1 MKNDTAINSSWR
13 KFKTSADEKLDFRTP
28 LRAKMSSKIESD
40 GEVKSVKLSGS
51 WVNKQKRTK
60 GVAIP
65 PSASKFHHNQ
75 KLIDTKFN
83 QQTELNSLTKKVLY
97 QKNTE
102 GDEWKELEKSLT
114 SEDLEIV
121 GRFTGD
127 INMARNLNPATARK
141 FDLDIT
147 GTRRMSVD
155 FARIISKIA
164 EDNSGKIID
173 GSDFLDMNKLINR
186 TIDKRSIFN
195 CKSSREL
202 ESIVLLLDSSP
213 SCEREAQLYTEL
225 ASVAA
230 NFDDVDM
237 YNAPNARITHRY
249 KKNKRKFLPCFE
261 LEDIKNN
268 AQRWSYFKNRV
279 IMFFGDFD
287 GISVVLKGTHN
298 NKVYWFCT
306 EYEDDIQY
314 ELDNHYT
321 YNATNLTVYANITSK
336 ERFLNA
342 IKKIR

>member
-28 LRAKMSSKIESD
+28 LRVKMSSKIESD

-102 GDEWKELEKSLT
+102 GDEWEELEKSLT

-164 EDNSGKIID
+164 EDNSGNIID
-173 GSDFLDMNKLINR
+173 GSDFWDMNKLINR

-213 SCEREAQLYTEL
+213 SCEQEAQLYTEL

-230 NFDDVDM
+230 SFDDFDM
-237 YNAPNARITHRY
+237 
-249 KKNKRKFLPCFE
+249 
-261 LEDIKNN
+261 
-268 AQRWSYFKNRV
+268 
-279 IMFFGDFD
+279 
-287 GISVVLKGTHN
+287 
-298 NKVYWFCT
+298 
-306 EYEDDIQY
+306 
-314 ELDNHYT
+314 
-321 YNATNLTVYANITSK
+321 
-336 ERFLNA
+336 
-342 IKKIR
+342 